1 MSDAHFRAERVEA
14 PAGGVVILSLSPV
27 KSGTVGRLAP
37 GEANGRADRLD
48 TALRSAGLA
57 VKRVQVPV
65 GAKAKARKPT
75 VEKAVKRAIDRLSSE
90 SGENGDR
97 IALVAEGKAANRA
110 VLGAV
115 SDQRVRSFCLLS
127 GRLSQEAKDVL
138 VAWRHNPSLCLVSS
152 EDKKSLRDMTD
163 VYFGS
168 NQAGTDIRVFEQMG
182 RGLDMF
188 ESWARQF
195 PDSEPLEQSVA
206 GWIQRSLS
214 SAGRV
219 REVSFE
225 SDGGWRIF
233 GNLLMP
239 DRKEEKAPGIVL
251 LHSGRSDRYIFVD
264 LEQLLVRAGF
274 AVLNID
280 WRGRGKSINKGRY
293 FELSKTER
301 ANGKLDARA
310 AIEFLSSKSE
320 VDRDRIGLVGV
331 VHGAEHAVR
340 GSIDD
345 PRVKAIAVLT
355 GYMPA
360 SDEERS
366 FITSGKVKVMYVTC
380 EGHRQVTTVMRKL
393 YEETPGKL
401 TRLMVYDGG
410 AIGYQLFELD
420 DKLEPAIVE
429 WLKEGL
435 AK

>member
-1 MSDAHFRAERVEA
+1 MSLPDSRDEA
-14 PAGGVVILSLSPV
+14 TYSPVGGVVILSPGNSGAANSKAPV
-27 KSGTVGRLAP
+27 DTYGG
-37 GEANGRADRLD
+37 ADRLD

-57 VKRVQVPV
+57 VMRVQLPV
-65 GAKAKARKPT
+65 GRKAKLGKHA
-75 VEKAVKRAIDRLSSE
+75 VETSMKLAMDRISVKFGE
-90 SGENGDR
+90 SGNR
-97 IALVAEGKAANRA
+97 IAVVAEGNAADRA
-110 VLGAV
+110 VLGAG

-127 GRLSQEAKDVL
+127 GRLSQKAKEVL
-138 VAWRHNPSLCLVSS
+138 TAWRHNPSLCLVSS

-163 VYFGS
+163 VYLES
-168 NQAGTDIRVFEQMG
+168 NQAASDIRVFEQMG
-182 RGLDMF
+182 RGSDMF
-188 ESWARQF
+188 DSWARQF
-195 PDSEPLEQSVA
+195 PETEPLEQTVA
-206 GWIQRSLS
+206 GWIRGSLS
-214 SAGRV
+214 SAGRA

-225 SDGGWRIF
+225 SEDGWQIF

-239 DRKEEKAPGIVL
+239 DPGKEKAPGIVL

-264 LEQLLVRAGF
+264 LEPLLVRAGF

-293 FELSKTER
+293 FELSKAER
-301 ANGKLDARA
+301 ANGELDAKA

-345 PRVKAIAVLT
+345 SRVKAIAVLT
-355 GYMPA
+355 GYIPA
-360 SDEERS
+360 SDEERD
-366 FITSGKVKVMYVTC
+366 FITSGKVQVMYVTC
-380 EGHRQVTTVMRKL
+380 NGHRQVTKVMRKL

-401 TRLMVYDGG
+401 TRLIVYDGG
-410 AIGYQLFELD
+410 AIGYQLFDLD
-420 DKLEPAIVE
+420 DKLEPTIVE

>member
-1 MSDAHFRAERVEA
+1 MSLPDSRDEATFRPV
-14 PAGGVVILSLSPV
+14 GGVVILSPV
-27 KSGTVGRLAP
+27 SSGAAP
-37 GEANGRADRLD
+37 RKVEAYGGADRLD
-48 TALRSAGLA
+48 SALRSAGLA
-57 VKRVQVPV
+57 VIRVQLPV
-65 GAKAKARKPT
+65 GRKAKLGKHA
-75 VEKAVKRAIDRLSSE
+75 VETSMKLAIDRISAE
-90 SGENGDR
+90 FGENGNR
-97 IALVAEGKAANRA
+97 IAVVAEGKAADRA
-110 VLGAV
+110 VLGAG

-138 VAWRHNPSLCLVSS
+138 TAWRHNPSLGLVSS

-163 VYFGS
+163 VYFES
-168 NQAGTDIRVFEQMG
+168 DQAASDIRVFEQMG
-182 RGLDMF
+182 RGSDMF
-188 ESWARQF
+188 DSWARQF
-195 PDSEPLEQSVA
+195 PEAEPLEHAVA
-206 GWIQRSLS
+206 GWIRGSLS
-214 SAGRV
+214 SAGRA

-225 SDGGWRIF
+225 SEDGWQIF

-239 DRKEEKAPGIVL
+239 DPGEEKAPGLVL
-251 LHSGRSDRYIFVD
+251 LHSGRSDRYVFVD
-264 LEQLLVRAGF
+264 LERLLVRAGF

-301 ANGKLDARA
+301 ANGKLDAKA

-345 PRVKAIAVLT
+345 SRVKAIVVLT

-360 SDEERS
+360 SDEERD
-366 FITSGKVKVMYVTC
+366 FITSGKVQVMYVTC
-380 EGHRQVTTVMRKL
+380 KGHRQVTKVMRKL
-393 YEETPGKL
+393 YQETPGKL
-401 TRLMVYDGG
+401 TRLIVYDGG

-420 DKLEPAIVE
+420 DKLEPTIVE